1 MMRILEVTDVT
12 TTPEPFAASDL
23 KFLAEAAGYL
33 ESPGFLLRTADLVG
47 KPVEALVSAL
57 PSGARQIVAKATTD
71 ALRKGLDWAIWS
83 LADGGSVP
91 TTKPASKAT
100 RFLQRHG
107 HTALS
112 AVTGAGGG
120 FFGVAGLPIE
130 LPTTTMVMLRSIAS
144 VAAEEG
150 ADLNDP
156 NTRMECL
163 AVLSFG
169 SKPLAEME
177 SSYFTTRLAMAVTVR
192 QAAAFVA
199 QHSAREVSDALLR
212 GTAPALLRLMSIVA
226 SRFQVAV
233 TEKVAAQTIPV
244 LGAALGALVNAA
256 FTDHFNR
263 VAHYHFGIVKLERRF
278 GAAVVQSAYEAAL
291 RNRRATRVVNLGVRA
306 G

>member
-1 MMRILEVTDVT
+1 MTQVAKSPAGLT
-12 TTPEPFAASDL
+12 AADIR
-23 KFLAEAAGYL
+23 FLSEAAEYL

-47 KPVEALVSAL
+47 KPVEALVGAL
-57 PSGARQIVAKATTD
+57 PGGARQLITKATSD
-71 ALRKGLDWAIWS
+71 ALRRGLDWAIWS
-83 LADGGSVP
+83 LADSATKSSVDSGNR
-91 TTKPASKAT
+91 AA
-100 RFLQRHG
+100 RFLRRHG

-120 FFGVAGLPIE
+120 FFGVAGLPVE
-130 LPTTTMVMLRSIAS
+130 LPATTMVMLRSIAK

-156 NTRMECL
+156 STRMECL

-199 QHSAREVSDALLR
+199 AHSAREVSDALLR
-212 GTAPALLRLMSIVA
+212 GTAPALLKLMTIVA
-226 SRFQVAV
+226 ARFQVAV
-233 TEKVAAQTIPV
+233 TEKVAAQAIPV
-244 LGAALGALVNAA
+244 VGAALGALTNAA

-263 VAHYHFGIVKLERRF
+263 VAHFHFGIVKLERLH
-278 GAAVVQSAYEAAL
+278 GAAAVQAAYEEAL
-291 RNRRATRVVNLGVRA
+291 KSKHVTRVVNLGARA
-306 G
+306 NRDE

>member
-1 MMRILEVTDVT
+1 MRIAEVNDIPT
-12 TTPEPFAASDL
+12 TSNALTASEL
-23 KFLAEAAGYL
+23 KFLDEAAGYL

-57 PSGARQIVAKATTD
+57 PGGAKQIVAKATTD

-83 LADGGSVP
+83 LTENGKVTEPA
-91 TTKPASKAT
+91 PASKAT
-100 RFLQRHG
+100 RFFQRHG
-107 HTALS
+107 HTALT

-120 FFGVAGLPIE
+120 FFGVAGLPLE
-130 LPTTTMVMLRSIAS
+130 LPTTTLVMLRSIAS

-169 SKPLAEME
+169 SKPLADME

-199 QHSAREVSDALLR
+199 QHSAREISDALLR

-263 VAHYHFGIVKLERRF
+263 VARYHFGIVKLERRY
-278 GAAVVQSAYEAAL
+278 GAGVVQAAYESAL
-291 RNRRATRVVNLGVRA
+291 KNRRTTRVVNLGVRA

>member
-1 MMRILEVTDVT
+1 MVRIAEVNDVPT
-12 TTPEPFAASDL
+12 TSDALTAGEL
-23 KFLAEAAGYL
+23 KFLDEAAGYL

-57 PSGARQIVAKATTD
+57 PGGAKQIVAKATTD

-83 LADGGSVP
+83 LTDNGKVP
-91 TTKPASKAT
+91 EPPPASRAT
-100 RFLQRHG
+100 RFFQRHG
-107 HTALS
+107 HTALT

-120 FFGVAGLPIE
+120 FFGVAGLPLE
-130 LPTTTMVMLRSIAS
+130 LPTTTLVMLRSIAS

-169 SKPLAEME
+169 SKPLADME

-199 QHSAREVSDALLR
+199 QHSAREISDALLR
-212 GTAPALLRLMSIVA
+212 GTAPALLRLMSVVA

-263 VAHYHFGIVKLERRF
+263 VARYHFGIVKLERRY
-278 GAAVVQSAYEAAL
+278 GAAVVQAAYEAAL
-291 RNRRATRVVNLGVRA
+291 HNRRTTRVVNLGVRA